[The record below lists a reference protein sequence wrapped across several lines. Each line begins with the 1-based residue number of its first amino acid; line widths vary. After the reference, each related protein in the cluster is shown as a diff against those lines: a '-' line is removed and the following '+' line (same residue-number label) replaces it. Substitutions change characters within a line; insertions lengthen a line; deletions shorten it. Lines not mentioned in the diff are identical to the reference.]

1 MVEKLAHFVY
11 VIDEIKEACGDAY
24 EKEKP
29 RNNCP
34 SARGLRLHNTCA
46 ILQFFAWKGVVGFVP
61 EPNL

>member
-34 SARGLRLHNTCA
+34 VLEVSDCIIHALFFNFLHGKE
-46 ILQFFAWKGVVGFVP
+46 L
-61 EPNL
+61 